1 MTLRRKFRLSRRRL
15 RTSLAEL
22 GLGVARQIRT
32 TREMHIRRL
41 PRLRAVS
48 ADCIGSGVC
57 KGNVAP
63 RVYYL
68 CADSD
73 RPVGGNRTIYRHV
86 DALNSAG
93 IPAVV
98 VHHKSGFA
106 CSWFD
111 HKTPVIGSK
120 AVTLTSSDILVV
132 PEFYGPSLLKLPVG
146 PRVVIFNQNAYQ
158 TFSGVSAASPS
169 ATYRDVLGI
178 EAILVVS
185 KDNEDYLRYA
195 FPELRIERVRNAVDG
210 QIFYPA
216 AMAAGRRVAVMPRRR
231 LADCA
236 QVLHLLRMRGC
247 LNSWEVIRIE
257 GCSER
262 ETADAMRSCAIFLS
276 FSEREGF
283 GMPPAEAMAC
293 GCYVIGFTGM
303 GGREFFDPSISSPV
317 EEGDILAFAKAT
329 EEALLA
335 DDKEMHSLRT
345 RALAASKRILDEY
358 SPEHQRDDL
367 LGFFDSLLTRQGP
380 GVIRTAEKS
389 ASRF

>member
-1 MTLRRKFRLSRRRL
+1 MTLRRKSRFSRRRL
-15 RTSLAEL
+15 VTSLAEVGL
-22 GLGVARQIRT
+22 GLARQIRA
-32 TREMHIRRL
+32 TREKRIRRL
-41 PRLRAVS
+41 PRLRHAS
-48 ADCIGSGVC
+48 ADCIGSGAC
-57 KGNVAP
+57 KGNVEP

-68 CADSD
+68 CSDSD

-93 IPAVV
+93 ISAVV

-111 HKTPVIGSK
+111 HQTPVIGSK
-120 AVTLTSSDILVV
+120 TVTLTPRDILVI
-132 PEFYGPSLLKLPVG
+132 PEFYGPSLSKLPVG

-158 TFSGVSAASPS
+158 TFSGVSAASPG
-169 ATYRDVLGI
+169 APYRDVLGI

-185 KDNEDYLRYA
+185 KDNEDYLRHA

-210 QIFYPA
+210 EIFYPGA
-216 AMAAGRRVAVMPRRR
+216 TATGRRVAVMPRRR
-231 LADCA
+231 PADCA
-236 QVLHLLRMRGC
+236 QVLHLLRTRGC
-247 LNSWEVIRIE
+247 LNTWEVVRIE
-257 GCSER
+257 GYSER

-303 GGREFFDPSISSPV
+303 GGREFFDPAMSSPV
-317 EEGDILAFAKAT
+317 EEGDILAFAKAA
-329 EEALLA
+329 EKALLA
-335 DDKEMHSLRT
+335 DDKEVHSMRT
-345 RALAASKRILDEY
+345 RALAASKRILSEY

-367 LGFFDSLLTRQGP
+367 LRFFDSVLARQGP
-380 GVIRTAEKS
+380 RVFRTAEKS
-389 ASRF
+389 TPKF